1 MPIDHEVALDAD
13 AASAASSHC
22 IEGSW
27 SPSAFA
33 HVEGL
38 IDARPIGLAQYRVLL
53 LCFVIS
59 ILDGFDLASMA
70 LAVPI
75 VAADWNVVPGA
86 FAMAL
91 SASLAGLGVGS
102 AVCGSLGDRYG
113 RRPLVLLSCLVV
125 GVGSLC
131 TVLCT
136 DLIQLF
142 WCRLFTGIG
151 FGMAMPNVYALVS
164 DVMPRRVRALLVT
177 ALASAVSVGG
187 LIAGATGPGLSRQWG
202 WESIFVAG
210 GVMTLILG
218 GCGLLWLSES
228 PKYLAGPYGDG
239 RKLAAALL
247 DLAIADPGG
256 RDRTKDEARRTAD
269 PLAFVRKPFLLPTLF
284 YATIWAVNGFVF
296 YLLSNW
302 LPTIVAATGVPM
314 AAAMQSLSYLYGG
327 AIVGGL
333 FMSWL
338 MDRPGI
344 RYPMV
349 VAVAY
354 ALSAATLANVAWMD
368 ASMIVR
374 PWLFCMI
381 GLTVGGGQ
389 YICPGLGAR
398 LYPPTMLASALG
410 WIGAMSRFGAVLGP
424 MAGGWLLMSGR
435 SVTSGLSMM
444 AVPALVCLAAAIM
457 LAFSAPKERG

>member
-1 MPIDHEVALDAD
+1 MPNDHEVALK
-13 AASAASSHC
+13 AAAGSSASSRFA
-22 IEGSW
+22 EESW
-27 SPSAFA
+27 SPSAVA
-33 HVEGL
+33 HVEAL
-38 IDARPIGLAQYRVLL
+38 IDARSIGAAQYRVLL

-59 ILDGFDLASMA
+59 MLDGFDLASMA
-70 LAVPI
+70 LAVPL
-75 VAADWNVVPGA
+75 VAADWHVAPGA

-113 RRPLVLLSCLVV
+113 RRPLVLMSCLVV
-125 GVGSLC
+125 GAGSLC
-131 TVLCT
+131 TVLCA
-136 DLIQLF
+136 DLNQLF

-187 LIAGATGPGLSRQWG
+187 LIAGATGPGLARQWG
-202 WESIFVAG
+202 WEGIFVAG
-210 GVMTLILG
+210 GVMTLTLG

-228 PKYLAGPYGDG
+228 PKYLAGPYGDV
-239 RKLAAALL
+239 RKLAAVLL
-247 DLAIADPGG
+247 DLAIADSGG
-256 RDRTKDEARRTAD
+256 GDGGKDVPPCRAD
-269 PLAFVRKPFLLPTLF
+269 PLAFVRSPFLLPTF
-284 YATIWAVNGFVF
+284 FFATIWAVNGFVF

-338 MDRPGI
+338 MDRSGI

-354 ALSAATLANVAWMD
+354 GLSAATFASVAWLD
-368 ASMIVR
+368 SSMIVR

-398 LYPPTMLASALG
+398 LYPPMMLASALG

-424 MAGGWLLMSGR
+424 MVGGWLLMSGR
-435 SVTSGLSMM
+435 SVTSGLSLM
-444 AVPALVCLAAAIM
+444 AIPALACLAAAVM
-457 LAFSAPKERG
+457 LAITAPKERG